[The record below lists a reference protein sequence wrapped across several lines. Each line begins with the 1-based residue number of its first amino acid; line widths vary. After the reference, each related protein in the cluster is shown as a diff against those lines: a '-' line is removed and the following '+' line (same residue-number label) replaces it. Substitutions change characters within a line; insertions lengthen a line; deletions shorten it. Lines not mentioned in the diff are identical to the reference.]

1 MLWPPFPLGG
11 GRWRSRNGKRDLD
24 RLANEGVGAGGS
36 DHQLTGREQA
46 GDGLGLIL
54 GDDGVVRA
62 AHDQGWGGH
71 SGQLLLDPVAEGEPV
86 GGQDPA
92 KAGVAV
98 VA

>member
-1 MLWPPFPLGG
+1 VALQE
-11 GRWRSRNGKRDLD
+11 RKRDLD
-24 RLANEGVGAGGS
+24 QLANEGVGAGGS

-46 GDGLGLIL
+46 GDGLGPIL
-54 GDDGVVRA
+54 GDDGIVRA
-62 AHDQGWGGH
+62 THDQGWGGH

-92 KAGVAV
+92 EAGVAV